1 MIFTTPV
8 RSNSS
13 SDSMQIG
20 ERRMHDAPEMTAE
33 AVVDLLR
40 LCDRSGVDVWLD
52 GGWAVDAVL
61 GEQTRIHKDLDI
73 IVQLSDLETLRQ
85 VLEYRGFVIQDGGTD
100 SNIVFADGT
109 GLEID
114 VHVVTFDAAGNGL
127 YKMADGSDWTFPAE
141 GFFGRGAVVGFGVRC
156 LSPEVQVLCH
166 AQGYVPTEKDLKD
179 MERLQARFGVELPP
193 HLRREGERAG

>member
-1 MIFTTPV
+1 MAA
-8 RSNSS
+8 
-13 SDSMQIG
+13 G
-20 ERRMHDAPEMTAE
+20 

-40 LCDRSGVDVWLD
+40 LCYRSGVDVWLD

-73 IVQLSDLETLRQ
+73 IVPLSDLETLRQ
-85 VLEYRGFVIQDGGTD
+85 VLENRGFVIEDGGTD
-100 SNIVFADGT
+100 SNIVFADET

-114 VHVVTFDAAGNGL
+114 VHVITFDAAGNGL
-127 YKMADGSDWTFPAE
+127 YRMADGSDWTFPAE
-141 GFFGRGAVVGFGVRC
+141 GFIGRSAVGGFGVRC

-166 AQGYVPTEKDLKD
+166 AEGYVPTEKDLKD

-193 HLRREGERAG
+193 HLRRESERAG